1 MTNALLLALAVMA
14 AEAPAPA
21 TAAATA
27 PLALTQALD
36 LARQNPQLAQA
47 QASVMQA
54 QGQLG
59 IARSGF
65 LPAGSA
71 GAKAGWTAS
80 NLGASPSS
88 LLYETYGAS
97 ITLNQTLWDFGR
109 TLGAYL
115 AARDQERAARA
126 GVDAAWNAVELNV
139 RTAYYTVLAT
149 EALVAVADQ
158 TVASNQR
165 QLDLARG
172 QFDVGQRPRFDVT
185 TADVNLQQSIIS
197 QITAHDGVLLTRIA
211 LSQAVGQDVTK
222 RTLMMP
228 AVPED
233 IDLDVPRLM
242 AEALSARPDLR
253 AAEFQISSADQNLS
267 AAKSAWYPILGV
279 SASYLWNNSRYPVAG
294 GLPAPDSNSWN
305 ILGTITWPFL
315 NGGADMGR
323 VDVQSGSLASAK
335 ASRDLLLLQVRT
347 AVEQAVATVN
357 EASAR
362 RVVARK
368 LVGQAKENLELA
380 EGRYQ
385 AGIGTIIDVTISQ
398 TSYTSAQAQ
407 EVKAAFDLSSAWAQL
422 QYAIGR

>member
-1 MTNALLLALAVMA
+1 MNALHLVLSLAFAQA
-14 AEAPAPA
+14 ATPA
-21 TAAATA
+21 TT
-27 PLALTQALD
+27 PLTLDQALE
-36 LARQNPQLAQA
+36 LARANPQLAQA
-47 QASVMQA
+47 QASVLQA
-54 QGQLG
+54 RGQMG
-59 IARSGF
+59 ISRSGF
-65 LPAGSA
+65 LPSGSA
-71 GAKAGWTAS
+71 GAKAGWTAT

-88 LLYETYGAS
+88 LLYDTYNAS

-126 GVDAAWNAVELNV
+126 GVDATWIAVELNV

-172 QFDVGQRPRFDVT
+172 QYEVGQRPRFDVT
-185 TADVNLQQSIIS
+185 SADVNLQQSIIS
-197 QITAHDGVLLTRIA
+197 QITAHDGVILTRIA
-211 LSQAVGQDVTK
+211 LSQAVGQDVSK
-222 RTLMMP
+222 RTLELP
-228 AVPED
+228 TVPQD

-242 AEALSARPDLR
+242 TEALSARPDLR
-253 AAEFQISSADQNLS
+253 AAELQISAADQNLS

-305 ILGTITWPFL
+305 VLGTITWPFL

-323 VDVQSGSLASAK
+323 VDVQSGALAASR
-335 ASRDLLLLQVRT
+335 ASRDLLLLQVRSD
-347 AVEQAVATVN
+347 VEQAVTIVN
-357 EASAR
+357 EARAR
-362 RVVARK
+362 RAVATK

-385 AGIGTIIDVTISQ
+385 AGLGNIIDVTTSQ

-407 EVKAAFDLSSAWAQL
+407 EVKAAFDLATAWAQL
-422 QYAIGR
+422 QRAIGR

>member
-1 MTNALLLALAVMA
+1 MNALHLVLSLAFAQA
-14 AEAPAPA
+14 ATPA
-21 TAAATA
+21 TT
-27 PLALTQALD
+27 PLTLDQALE
-36 LARQNPQLAQA
+36 LARANPQLAQA
-47 QASVMQA
+47 QASVLQA
-54 QGQLG
+54 RGQMG
-59 IARSGF
+59 ISRSGF
-65 LPAGSA
+65 LPSGSA
-71 GAKAGWTAS
+71 GAKAGWTAT

-88 LLYETYGAS
+88 LLYDTYNAS

-126 GVDAAWNAVELNV
+126 GVDATWIAVELNV

-172 QFDVGQRPRFDVT
+172 QFEVGQRPRFDVT
-185 TADVNLQQSIIS
+185 SADVNLQQSIIS
-197 QITAHDGVLLTRIA
+197 QITAHDGVILTRIA
-211 LSQAVGQDVTK
+211 LSQAVGQDVSK
-222 RTLMMP
+222 RTLELP
-228 AVPED
+228 TVPQD

-242 AEALSARPDLR
+242 TEALSARPDLR
-253 AAEFQISSADQNLS
+253 AAELQISAADQNLS

-305 ILGTITWPFL
+305 VLGTITWPFL

-323 VDVQSGSLASAK
+323 VDVQSGALASSR
-335 ASRDLLLLQVRT
+335 ASRDLLLLQVRSD
-347 AVEQAVATVN
+347 VEQAVTIVN
-357 EASAR
+357 EARAR
-362 RVVARK
+362 RAVATK

-385 AGIGTIIDVTISQ
+385 AGLGNIIDVTTSQ

-407 EVKAAFDLSSAWAQL
+407 EVKAAFDLATAWAQL
-422 QYAIGR
+422 QRAIGR

>member
-1 MTNALLLALAVMA
+1 MNALHLVLSLAFAQA
-14 AEAPAPA
+14 ATPA
-21 TAAATA
+21 TT
-27 PLALTQALD
+27 PLTLDQALE
-36 LARQNPQLAQA
+36 LARANPQLAQA
-47 QASVMQA
+47 QASVLQA
-54 QGQLG
+54 RGQMG
-59 IARSGF
+59 ISRSGF
-65 LPAGSA
+65 LPSGSA
-71 GAKAGWTAS
+71 GAKAGWTAT

-88 LLYETYGAS
+88 LLYDTYNAS

-126 GVDAAWNAVELNV
+126 GVDATWIAVELNV

-172 QFDVGQRPRFDVT
+172 QFEVGQRPRFDVT
-185 TADVNLQQSIIS
+185 SADVNLQQSIIS
-197 QITAHDGVLLTRIA
+197 QITAHDGVILTRIA
-211 LSQAVGQDVTK
+211 LSQAVGQDVSK
-222 RTLMMP
+222 RTLELP
-228 AVPED
+228 AVPQD

-242 AEALSARPDLR
+242 TEALSARPDLR
-253 AAEFQISSADQNLS
+253 AAELQISAADQNLS

-305 ILGTITWPFL
+305 VLGTITWPFL

-323 VDVQSGSLASAK
+323 VDVQSGALASSR
-335 ASRDLLLLQVRT
+335 ASRDLLLLQVRSD
-347 AVEQAVATVN
+347 VEQAVTIVN
-357 EASAR
+357 EARAR
-362 RVVARK
+362 RAVATK

-385 AGIGTIIDVTISQ
+385 AGLGNIIDVTTSQ

-407 EVKAAFDLSSAWAQL
+407 EVKAAFDLATAWAQL
-422 QYAIGR
+422 QRAIGR

>member
-1 MTNALLLALAVMA
+1 MNALHLVLSLAFAQA
-14 AEAPAPA
+14 ATP
-21 TAAATA
+21 ATA
-27 PLALTQALD
+27 PLTLDEALE
-36 LARQNPQLAQA
+36 LARANPQLAQA
-47 QASVMQA
+47 QASVLQA
-54 QGQLG
+54 RGQLG
-59 IARSGF
+59 ISRSGF
-65 LPAGSA
+65 LPSGSA
-71 GAKAGWTAS
+71 GAKAGWTGT

-88 LLYETYGAS
+88 VLYDTYNAT

-126 GVDAAWNAVELNV
+126 GVDATWIAVELNV

-172 QFDVGQRPRFDVT
+172 QFEVGQRPRFDVT
-185 TADVNLQQSIIS
+185 SADVNLQQSIIS
-197 QITAHDGVLLTRIA
+197 QITAHDGVILTRIA
-211 LSQAVGQDVTK
+211 LSQAVGQDVSK
-222 RTLMMP
+222 RTLELP
-228 AVPED
+228 AVPQD
-233 IDLDVPRLM
+233 LDLDVPRLM
-242 AEALSARPDLR
+242 DEALSVRPDLL
-253 AAEFQISSADQNLS
+253 AAELQISAADQNLS

-294 GLPAPDSNSWN
+294 GLPSPDSNSWN

-323 VDVQSGSLASAK
+323 VDVQSGALASTR
-335 ASRDLLLLQVRT
+335 ASRDLLLLQVRSD
-347 AVEQAVATVN
+347 VEQAVTTVN
-357 EASAR
+357 EARAR
-362 RVVARK
+362 RAVATK

-385 AGIGTIIDVTISQ
+385 AGLGNIIDVTTSQ

-407 EVKAAFDLSSAWAQL
+407 EVKAVFDLATAWAQL
-422 QYAIGR
+422 QHAIGR

>member
-1 MTNALLLALAVMA
+1 MTNALFLALAVMA

-362 RVVARK
+362 RVVAGK

>member
-1 MTNALLLALAVMA
+1 MTNALFLALAVMA

-233 IDLDVPRLM
+233 IDLDVPQLM

>member
-1 MTNALLLALAVMA
+1 MTALLLALAVA
-14 AEAPAPA
+14 AAPA
-21 TAAATA
+21 AAPDTS
-27 PLALTQALD
+27 PLTLERALE
-36 LARQNPQLAQA
+36 LARATPQLAQA
-47 QASVMQA
+47 QASVLQA

-65 LPAGSA
+65 LPSGTVTGRAG
-71 GAKAGWTAS
+71 GTATH
-80 NLGASPSS
+80 LGAAPSS
-88 LLYETYGAS
+88 TLYATYGATLS
-97 ITLNQTLWDFGR
+97 LNQTLWDFGR

-115 AARDQERAARA
+115 AARDQERAAKA
-126 GVDAAWNAVELNV
+126 GADATWNAVELNV

-172 QFDVGQRPRFDVT
+172 QFEVGQRPRFDVT
-185 TADVNLQQSIIS
+185 TADVNLQQSLIS
-197 QITAHDGVLLTRIA
+197 QITARDGVILTRIA
-211 LSQAVGQDVTK
+211 LSQAVGQDVST
-222 RTLMMP
+222 RALVLPTIP
-228 AVPED
+228 SD

-242 AEALSARPDLR
+242 AEALAARPDLK
-253 AAEFQISSADQNLS
+253 AAGLQISAADQGLS

-279 SASYLWNNSRYPVAG
+279 SANYTWNDSRYPVAG

-305 ILGTITWPFL
+305 LLGTLTWPFL
-315 NGGADMGR
+315 AGGADLGR
-323 VDVQSGSLASAK
+323 VDVQSGAVASAR

-347 AVEQAVATVN
+347 DVEQAVTTVN
-357 EASAR
+357 ESRAR
-362 RVVARK
+362 RTVARK

-385 AGIGTIIDVTISQ
+385 AGIGTIIDVTVSQ

-407 EVKAAFDLSSAWAQL
+407 EVKAAFDLAAASAQL
-422 QYAIGR
+422 EYAIGK

>member
-1 MTNALLLALAVMA
+1 MNALHLVLSLAFAQA
-14 AEAPAPA
+14 ATP
-21 TAAATA
+21 ATA
-27 PLALTQALD
+27 PLTLDEALE
-36 LARQNPQLAQA
+36 LARANPQLAQA
-47 QASVMQA
+47 QASVLQA
-54 QGQLG
+54 RGQLG
-59 IARSGF
+59 ISRSGF
-65 LPAGSA
+65 LPSGSA
-71 GAKAGWTAS
+71 GAKAGWTGT

-88 LLYETYGAS
+88 VLYDTYNAT

-126 GVDAAWNAVELNV
+126 GVDATWIAVELNV

-172 QFDVGQRPRFDVT
+172 QFEVGQRPRFDVT
-185 TADVNLQQSIIS
+185 SADVNLQQSIIS
-197 QITAHDGVLLTRIA
+197 QITAHDGVILTRIA
-211 LSQAVGQDVTK
+211 LSQAVGQDVSK
-222 RTLMMP
+222 RTLELP
-228 AVPED
+228 AVPQD
-233 IDLDVPRLM
+233 LDLDVPRLM
-242 AEALSARPDLR
+242 DEALSVRPDLL
-253 AAEFQISSADQNLS
+253 AAELQISAADQNLS

-279 SASYLWNNSRYPVAG
+279 SATYLWNNSRYPVAG
-294 GLPAPDSNSWN
+294 GLPSPDSNSWN

-323 VDVQSGSLASAK
+323 VDVQSGALASTR
-335 ASRDLLLLQVRT
+335 ASRDLLLLQVRSD
-347 AVEQAVATVN
+347 VEQAVTTVN
-357 EASAR
+357 EARAR
-362 RVVARK
+362 RAVATK

-385 AGIGTIIDVTISQ
+385 AGLGNIIDVTTSQ

-407 EVKAAFDLSSAWAQL
+407 EVKAVFDLATAWAQL
-422 QYAIGR
+422 QHAIGR

>member
-1 MTNALLLALAVMA
+1 MNALFLALAVA
-14 AEAPAPA
+14 ATQATGTEAPALP
-21 TAAATA
+21 
-27 PLALTQALD
+27 PLTLEQALD

-47 QASVMQA
+47 QSSVMQA
-54 QGQLG
+54 QGQVG

-71 GAKAGWTAS
+71 NAKAGWTAS

-88 LLYETYGAS
+88 VLYDTYSAS

-165 QLDLARG
+165 QLDLARA
-172 QFDVGQRPRFDVT
+172 QFEVGQRPRFDVT
-185 TADVNLQQSIIS
+185 TADVNLQQSLIS
-197 QITAHDGVLLTRIA
+197 QITAHDGVILTRIA
-211 LSQAVGQDVTK
+211 LSQAVGQDVS
-222 RTLMMP
+222 RRALLLP
-228 AVPED
+228 AVPQD
-233 IDLDVPRLM
+233 IDLDVSRLM

-253 AAEFQISSADQNLS
+253 AAELQISAADQSLS
-267 AAKSAWYPILGV
+267 AARSAWYPILGA

-305 ILGTITWPFL
+305 ILGTLTWPFL

-323 VDVQSGSLASAK
+323 VDVQAGVLASSR

-347 AVEQAVATVN
+347 DVEQAVTTVN
-357 EASAR
+357 EARAR
-362 RVVARK
+362 RAVARK

-385 AGIGTIIDVTISQ
+385 AGLGAIIDVTTSQ
-398 TSYTSAQAQ
+398 TSYTFAQAQ
-407 EVKAAFDLSSAWAQL
+407 EVKAAFDLAGAWAQL